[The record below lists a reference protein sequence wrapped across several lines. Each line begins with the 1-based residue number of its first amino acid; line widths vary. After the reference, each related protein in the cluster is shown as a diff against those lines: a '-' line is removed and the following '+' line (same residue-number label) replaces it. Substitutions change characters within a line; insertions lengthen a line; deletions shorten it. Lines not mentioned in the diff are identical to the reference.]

1 MKINFWESEHGT
13 SFELTPETPEE
24 VGQLFRM
31 VNNSVA
37 EKPQMYLS
45 FGQEDKDVPG
55 ANIWIKKL
63 KPQSNKVKTSI
74 QNYTP

>member
-1 MKINFWESEHGT
+1 MKITFWESQHGT
-13 SFELTPETPEE
+13 SIELTPETPEE

-31 VNNSVA
+31 VNNSTA

-45 FGQEDKDVPG
+45 FGSGDKDAPG

-63 KPQSNKVKTSI
+63 KPKSHKVENSI
-74 QNYTP
+74 RNYNP